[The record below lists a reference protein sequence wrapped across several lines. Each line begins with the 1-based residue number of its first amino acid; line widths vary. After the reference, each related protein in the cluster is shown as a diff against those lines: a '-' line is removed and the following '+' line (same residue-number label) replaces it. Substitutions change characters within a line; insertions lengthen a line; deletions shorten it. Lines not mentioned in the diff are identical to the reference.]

1 MYTIAAIASGTAP
14 AAIGVI
20 RLSGDD
26 ALGIIRRCVHRQ
38 ELTPRMMH
46 HRVLYT
52 PDGEAIDDVLVC
64 YFKAPHSYTG
74 EDSVE
79 IYAHGGSV
87 NLGRVLELVC
97 EAGATPAQPGEFSTR
112 AFLNG
117 KIDLSKAEAIM
128 DIIHAQNV
136 HQCREAQRQLSGSVS
151 HAVEALR
158 TAVLNLLCH
167 IEASIDFSTEEDLA
181 PFPTDLVRR
190 ESSAILHQIERM
202 KRAHDQ
208 YRADGLRVVF
218 TGAPNVGKSSLFNH
232 LLGHERAIVT
242 DIAGTTTDSIEA
254 QVALNHQTFCL
265 IDTAGVADAQNSI
278 EQLGIM
284 RSREQIRQAD
294 ILLVLLDGQP
304 SDRRMW
310 DELRALYGDDIDDA
324 AHRQTWVFVHTKAD
338 QARPD
343 LDPEILSFIERARS
357 PLLNISVRTNAG
369 LAELESTLTRIACER
384 SQQTEDVTLITSQ
397 RHISCLDHASTCI
410 QRSLAALDAGLPAE
424 CIAEDL
430 HEAAQSLAA
439 ITGAFASEDIVNA
452 IFSQF
457 CIGK

>member
-1 MYTIAAIASGTAP
+1 MIVALAGVCAERS
-14 AAIGVI
+14 GVI
-20 RLSGDD
+20 NL
-26 ALGIIRRCVHRQ
+26 ALEGVMI
-38 ELTPRMMH
+38 
-46 HRVLYT
+46 
-52 PDGEAIDDVLVC
+52 
-64 YFKAPHSYTG
+64 F
-74 EDSVE
+74 
-79 IYAHGGSV
+79 
-87 NLGRVLELVC
+87 
-97 EAGATPAQPGEFSTR
+97 GAFVG
-112 AFLNG
+112 
-117 KIDLSKAEAIM
+117 
-128 DIIHAQNV
+128 
-136 HQCREAQRQLSGSVS
+136 
-151 HAVEALR
+151 
-158 TAVLNLLCH
+158 
-167 IEASIDFSTEEDLA
+167 
-181 PFPTDLVRR
+181 
-190 ESSAILHQIERM
+190 
-202 KRAHDQ
+202 
-208 YRADGLRVVF
+208 GLRVVF

-254 QVALNHQTFCL
+254 QVTLNHQTFCL